1 MSKLKIV
8 VIVESVIIVALIGT
22 LIFFLLSGKK
32 TNNQNLSSD
41 EIGQKVIN
49 YINEKFLQG
58 DTKANLVSVEDKG
71 SVYALVLEIGGK
83 EYTSY
88 ATKDGNLLFPE
99 AFNLNPPKPKE
110 FPKTAKPDVKLFVMS
125 FCPFGNQAEE
135 MLIPVV
141 DLLKDKANFE
151 LHYIFYNN
159 YASGY
164 PDYCYDKENKYCSM
178 HGIQEL
184 HQDIRELCV
193 AKYQKDKLWDFVKA
207 INSEAT
213 SQDVD
218 SKWESIA
225 QKLGIDVGKVKA
237 CMNNE
242 GLQFLEQETQLTNNQ
257 YLVQNPENHNGQE
270 KESISASPTLVI
282 NGVIYDGKRSSEDFK
297 KAICS
302 AFENPPQECN
312 QSLENPQDANSTGSC
327 G

>member
-1 MSKLKIV
+1 MDKLKIAI
-8 VIVESVIIVALIGT
+8 VIETIIILALVGA
-22 LIFFLLSGKK
+22 LVFFLFFSKESGKSG
-32 TNNQNLSSD
+32 LSPEEVS
-41 EIGQKVIN
+41 QKVIN
-49 YINEKFLQG
+49 YINEKFLTG
-58 DTKANLVSVEDKG
+58 DVKANLVSIEDQG
-71 SVYALVLEIGGK
+71 GVYALVIEIGGK

-99 AFNLNPPKPKE
+99 GINLNPPKPKE

-135 MLIPVV
+135 MLMPVIN
-141 DLLKDKANFE
+141 LLKDKANFE
-151 LHYIFYNN
+151 LHYIFYSN

-193 AKYQKDKLWDFVKA
+193 AKYQKDKLWDFVKE
-207 INSEAT
+207 INAQAS

-218 SKWESIA
+218 SKWEGIA
-225 QKLGIDVGKVKA
+225 KSVGIDIDKIKA
-237 CMNNE
+237 CVKDE
-242 GLQFLEQETQLTNNQ
+242 ASQLLAQEFQLTSGQ
-257 YLVQNPENHNGQE
+257 YLVQDPTRHNGLE

-282 NGVIYDGKRSSEDFK
+282 NGIIYDGSRSSEDFK

-302 AFENPPQECN
+302 AFENPPSECS
-312 QSLENPQDANSTGSC
+312 QTLENSQNGNSGGSC

>member
-1 MSKLKIV
+1 MTKLKIT
-8 VIVESVIIVALIGT
+8 IIIETIIILALIGA
-22 LIFFLLSGKK
+22 LVFFLNSPKEPKTGLSP
-32 TNNQNLSSD
+32 D
-41 EIGQKVIN
+41 EVSQKVVN
-49 YINEKFLQG
+49 YINEKFLTG
-58 DTKANLVSVEDKG
+58 DTKANLVSIEEKG
-71 SVYALVLEIGGK
+71 GVYALVIEIGGK

-99 AFNLNPPKPKE
+99 GINLNPPKPKE

-135 MLIPVV
+135 MLIPVIN
-141 DLLKDKANFE
+141 LLKDKANFE
-151 LHYIFYNN
+151 LHYIFYSN

-193 AKYQKDKLWDFVKA
+193 AKYQKDKLWDFVKE
-207 INSEAT
+207 INTKTT
-213 SQDVD
+213 SKDVD
-218 SKWESIA
+218 IKWENIA
-225 QKLGIDVGKVKA
+225 KNLGIDVEKIKA

-242 GLQFLEQETQLTNNQ
+242 SLDLLSHELELSSNQ
-257 YLVQNPENHNGQE
+257 YVVQEPAKHNGLE
-270 KESISASPTLVI
+270 KESVSASPTLVI
-282 NGVIYDGKRSSEDFK
+282 NGIIYDGSRSSEDFK

-302 AFENPPQECN
+302 AFENPPSECN
-312 QSLENPQDANSTGSC
+312 QIVENSQDKGSGGSC